1 SSIPL
6 ISAVGHETDTTL
18 IDLASDLRAPTP
30 TAAAELAVPVRADL
44 LATVA
49 DLEARRLQ
57 ARALLHDRAQQRLSD
72 LGRALPRP
80 ERMLEERRQRLD
92 VAIARMPRIFDVL
105 DRYRDRTAKM
115 GDRLPNSLR
124 TAAARGQISLSQQ
137 AGRLTPARL
146 TDRIDRCSERLADR
160 SSNLMRS
167 LQILT
172 ERNRAKFDRRTARF
186 VPALVTRKF
195 HEQSDHVASLGRTLR
210 TLDHNDILKRGFAIL
225 RSSGDVVTT
234 VASVRPGGVLEIELK
249 DGQIAATAGGRPA
262 KPVKT
267 KGAKPSPE
275 GQGSLF

>member
-1 SSIPL
+1 
-6 ISAVGHETDTTL
+6 
-18 IDLASDLRAPTP
+18 LRAPTP

-49 DLEARRLQ
+49 DLEARRLR
-57 ARALLHDRAQQRLSD
+57 ARALLHDRARQRLND

-92 VAIARMPRIFDVL
+92 VAIARMPRIFEVL

-146 TDRIDRCSERLADR
+146 SDRIDRCSERLADR
-160 SSNLMRS
+160 NSNLMRS
-167 LQILT
+167 LQILA

-195 HEQSDHVASLGRTLR
+195 NEQSDHVAALGRTLR

-249 DGQIAATAGGRPA
+249 DGQIAATAGGQPA